1 LIDEDA
7 SMCRILQWNSKKKD
21 FETSTLNNQRLKDW
35 NNLALNLNSEQS
47 TINLRFEE
55 IRL

>member
-7 SMCRILQWNSKKKD
+7 SMCQILQWNSNKKD
-21 FETSTLNNQRLKDW
+21 FETSTLNNQSLKDW
-35 NNLALNLNSEQS
+35 NNLALNLNSEHS